1 MSATEP
7 AAKKSRYLLTDWNPN
22 DESKW
27 DSKLAWRTLWITT
40 YSLILAFCV
49 WFLPSAIAPKLT
61 LLGFNLD
68 KSQLYWLTALPGL
81 AAGILRLIY
90 MFLPPLIGTRKLVG
104 ITSLLGPADP
114 GIHVWNRRRRVLRLH
129 ALHRL
134 LRPQAPRR
142 HGARPAGRHR

>member
-1 MSATEP
+1 MAH
-7 AAKKSRYLLTDWNPN
+7 AVDYDLLPDPG
-22 DESKW
+22 
-27 DSKLAWRTLWITT
+27 
-40 YSLILAFCV
+40 FCV

-104 ITSLLGPADP
+104 ITSLLCILPMAGWFY
-114 GIHVWNRRRRVLRLH
+114 VSRTT
-129 ALHRL
+129 
-134 LRPQAPRR
+134 RPLT
-142 HGARPAGRHR
+142 GFC